1 MVGGGGSR
9 LLSLLPKAEYDG
21 FERRERGNNGGKT
34 EEEEVDQRRR
44 CCCLPFGTWSQLS
57 LSLFLRQPR
66 SFVCFDRIGGGG
78 GGSSAGQGIYHQS
91 RLIVADF
98 CASVSSYLEIYL
110 IVLLDIRIRCLV
122 PGLICSIKSFL
133 LVAASSPSLCQMRMS

>member
-1 MVGGGGSR
+1 MQTEQFLFASALERCVWLLVVGAGFSPSFPK
-9 LLSLLPKAEYDG
+9 LNMMDLSG
-21 FERRERGNNGGKT
+21 EREGNCGKT

-44 CCCLPFGTWSQLS
+44 CCCLPFGTRSQ

-110 IVLLDIRIRCLV
+110 IVFLDIRIRCLV
-122 PGLICSIKSFL
+122 WS
-133 LVAASSPSLCQMRMS
+133 LV

>member
-21 FERRERGNNGGKT
+21 FERRERERGKLWKNGGGGRSAAALLLLAFWHMEPT
-34 EEEEVDQRRR
+34 
-44 CCCLPFGTWSQLS
+44 

-78 GGSSAGQGIYHQS
+78 GGSAGQGIYHQS
-91 RLIVADF
+91 RLIV
-98 CASVSSYLEIYL
+98 
-110 IVLLDIRIRCLV
+110 
-122 PGLICSIKSFL
+122 
-133 LVAASSPSLCQMRMS
+133 

>member
-57 LSLFLRQPR
+57 LFLRQPR
-66 SFVCFDRIGGGG
+66 SFVCFDRIG
-78 GGSSAGQGIYHQS
+78 SAGQGIYHQS

>member
-1 MVGGGGSR
+1 MWLGVVGAGFSPSFPK
-9 LLSLLPKAEYDG
+9 LNMMDLSGEREGITAE
-21 FERRERGNNGGKT
+21 K
-34 EEEEVDQRRR
+34 RRR
-44 CCCLPFGTWSQLS
+44 RRSISGGVVVACLLAHGANS

-66 SFVCFDRIGGGG
+66 SFVCFDRIGGG